1 MTDTTAVRI
10 FNAIEKAQYVL
21 NYCFNE
27 LKGDDVE
34 KVKAAIKITLIYT
47 MAVVGD
53 CSKLQQKKYPAT
65 DVLIQEFLINPN
77 KAETLSVGISNMFSD
92 FHADIVSFVGTNP
105 WILHSVELRNDT
117 LYVIKSADYRI
128 VAWDE
133 LRKQLKELKVQ
144 QEKALSENDLDAV
157 VSLKAVEENI
167 IRQWMLL

>member
-1 MTDTTAVRI
+1 
-10 FNAIEKAQYVL
+10 
-21 NYCFNE
+21 
-27 LKGDDVE
+27 
-34 KVKAAIKITLIYT
+34 
-47 MAVVGD
+47 
-53 CSKLQQKKYPAT
+53 
-65 DVLIQEFLINPN
+65 
-77 KAETLSVGISNMFSD
+77 MFSD

-105 WILHSVELRNDT
+105 WILHSVELRNDK

>member
-77 KAETLSVGISNMFSD
+77 KAETLSGGISNMFSD

-105 WILHSVELRNDT
+105 WIIHSVELRNDK
-117 LYVIKSADYRI
+117 LYVIKSTDYRI